1 MVALWGCSLNV
12 FVFIIVFLL
21 VRSLREWV
29 CHLQR
34 WQLLIV
40 VSNEAKF
47 DFQPALMRMNIHWR
61 VRGSLVRNGWW
72 IPHYP
77 IWTTWPP
84 NQLSY
89 SSFPFLPNATNKV
102 THKQMTT
109 THPITSF
116 GRPDHSTK
124 EKFLKFPLFFR
135 HVFVLVVPTLIF
147 YFERGDVISWSGHRA
162 TFFAARLGGWP
173 AHPGLE
179 VANSSLSLFTP
190 PILPLSF
197 PIDAQR
203 QRQAVLFSRLA
214 IPSQPQSNPLIG
226 CSVQNH
232 SMVIWNGPRQ
242 TKPGTRYN
250 QVQPG
255 LHKLWPA
262 SQELVRIFSIF

>member
-1 MVALWGCSLNV
+1 MPPSPDCCYSQKNQIRFSAGIDENEYPLKGEREPGEEWLMNTPLPHLDDLTTQPTL
-12 FVFIIVFLL
+12 ILL
-21 VRSLREWV
+21 FSFFAKRNK
-29 CHLQR
+29 Q
-34 WQLLIV
+34 
-40 VSNEAKF
+40 SNSQAN
-47 DFQPALMRMNIHWR
+47 DYH
-61 VRGSLVRNGWW
+61 
-72 IPHYP
+72 
-77 IWTTWPP
+77 PP
-84 NQLSY
+84 
-89 SSFPFLPNATNKV
+89 
-102 THKQMTT
+102 
-109 THPITSF
+109 PITSF

-197 PIDAQR
+197 PTDAQR

-250 QVQPG
+250 QVQLG

-262 SQELVRIFSIF
+262 SQELVRIFSIY

>member
-1 MVALWGCSLNV
+1 MVALWGCFLNV

-40 VSNEAKF
+40 ASNEAKF

-109 THPITSF
+109 THHITSF
-116 GRPDHSTK
+116 GRPGQWPLNQRKVSQISTLLPPRFCSCCSYTY
-124 EKFLKFPLFFR
+124 FLFWKRRCHFLIWASGHIFCSSSWWLTCPSWPGGRQQFSLSF
-135 HVFVLVVPTLIF
+135 HPSNITFVLSYRCTKTKT
-147 YFERGDVISWSGHRA
+147 SGA
-162 TFFAARLGGWP
+162 L
-173 AHPGLE
+173 
-179 VANSSLSLFTP
+179 
-190 PILPLSF
+190 
-197 PIDAQR
+197 
-203 QRQAVLFSRLA
+203 
-214 IPSQPQSNPLIG
+214 
-226 CSVQNH
+226 
-232 SMVIWNGPRQ
+232 
-242 TKPGTRYN
+242 
-250 QVQPG
+250 
-255 LHKLWPA
+255 
-262 SQELVRIFSIF
+262 

>member
-1 MVALWGCSLNV
+1 MSHHSDQLSQRSQVSMVALWGCSLNV

-40 VSNEAKF
+40 ASNEAKF

-109 THPITSF
+109 THPITW
-116 GRPDHSTK
+116 GRFRTAKSAFK
-124 EKFLKFPLFFR
+124 SAFL
-135 HVFVLVVPTLIF
+135 
-147 YFERGDVISWSGHRA
+147 G
-162 TFFAARLGGWP
+162 TFKSA
-173 AHPGLE
+173 
-179 VANSSLSLFTP
+179 FTRK
-190 PILPLSF
+190 SAF
-197 PIDAQR
+197 
-203 QRQAVLFSRLA
+203 
-214 IPSQPQSNPLIG
+214 
-226 CSVQNH
+226 
-232 SMVIWNGPRQ
+232 
-242 TKPGTRYN
+242 
-250 QVQPG
+250 
-255 LHKLWPA
+255 
-262 SQELVRIFSIF
+262 